1 MELLGIDIGGT
12 GIKGAPVDVE
22 TGILTADRVRL
33 LTPQPAE
40 PKAVA
45 EVVAE
50 VVGRFSACGPVGATF
65 PAVIRAGRAETAAN
79 VDPSWIGEDVAA
91 RLGDAAGRPFVVL
104 NDADAA
110 GLAEMRFGAGR
121 GRQGVVVMVTLGTGI
136 GTAVFVDGQLVPNTE
151 LGHLELGGREAEKW
165 AADSVRE
172 RKGLSWQ
179 KWGKRVDEYLRHLEM
194 LLSPDLFV
202 LGGGASKRS
211 AKFFPSLGTRAE
223 VVPAQLLNE
232 AGIVGAAVA
241 ASDPGRRPPPPD
253 GLGVAA
259 GSSASGGASQTS
271 WTSPGS
277 TSPS

>member
-1 MELLGIDIGGT
+1 VELLGIDIGGT

-22 TGILTADRVRL
+22 AGVLTAERVRL

-45 EVVAE
+45 EVVAD
-50 VVGRFSACGPVGATF
+50 VVGHFPGTGPIGATF
-65 PAVIRAGRAETAAN
+65 PAVIRAGKAETAAN
-79 VDPSWIGEDVAA
+79 VDASWIGEDVAA

-110 GLAEMRFGAGR
+110 GLAEIRFGAGK
-121 GRQGVVVMVTLGTGI
+121 GRPGVVVMVTLGTGI
-136 GTAVFVDGQLVPNTE
+136 GTAVFVDGKLVPNTE

-165 AADSVRE
+165 AAESVRE

-202 LGGGASKRS
+202 VGGGVSKKS
-211 AKFFPSLGTRAE
+211 TKFFPYLATRAE
-223 VVPAQLLNE
+223 IVPAQLLNE

-241 ASDPGRRPPPPD
+241 ASDPDRRPAPRTA
-253 GLGVAA
+253 V
-259 GSSASGGASQTS
+259 GASQTS

>member
-1 MELLGIDIGGT
+1 VELLGIDIGGT

-50 VVGRFSACGPVGATF
+50 VVGRFSASGAVGATF

-136 GTAVFVDGQLVPNTE
+136 GTAVFVDGKLVPNTE

-202 LGGGASKRS
+202 LGGGASKKS

-241 ASDPGRRPPPPD
+241 AADPGRRPPPPA

-259 GSSASGGASQTS
+259 GSPASGGAGQTS